1 MAQSVEQLTL
11 NQWVGG
17 SSPPGCTSN
26 ITRSSVRSCGFS
38 AFRIALRITGKSGF
52 CQACRMSTREITFQQ
67 GELWVTPGRP
77 VAAWRIHG
85 RLVSHQGTA
94 EWVYAATTECSAT
107 GSSNK
112 ANRACI
118 DGAGG
123 CRTRCQEYR
132 RSLRSV
138 PCAAG
143 GWCIVRK
150 KKGNMPYVTSGDVPP
165 IATVAVRSRISVEA
179 TERRGLLRHAR
190 G

>member
-26 ITRSSVRSCGFS
+26 ITRSSARSCGFS

-52 CQACRMSTREITFQQ
+52 SQACRMSTREITFQQ
-67 GELWVTPGRP
+67 GELWATPGCP

-85 RLVSHQGTA
+85 RLVSHQGAA

-112 ANRACI
+112 ANRARI

-123 CRTRCQEYR
+123 CRTRSQEYR
-132 RSLRSV
+132 RSLSHCPLCGRGMV
-138 PCAAG
+138 HRKGKKEEHAG
-143 GWCIVRK
+143 RDFRGCSAYRDCRVTQ
-150 KKGNMPYVTSGDVPP
+150 PYFC
-165 IATVAVRSRISVEA
+165 
-179 TERRGLLRHAR
+179 
-190 G
+190 